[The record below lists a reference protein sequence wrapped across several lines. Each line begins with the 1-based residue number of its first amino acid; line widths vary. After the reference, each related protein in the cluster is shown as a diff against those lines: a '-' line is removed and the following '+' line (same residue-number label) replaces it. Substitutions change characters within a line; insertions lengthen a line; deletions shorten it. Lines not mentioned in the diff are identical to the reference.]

1 MMSDNL
7 TLWMLLFG
15 VLIGTLRNIASSPEP
30 QESDQ
35 ASATGFLLSC
45 YLFFEDEE

>member
-1 MMSDNL
+1 MMPDNL
-7 TLWMLLFG
+7 TLWMLLLG
-15 VLIGTLRNIASSPEP
+15 VLIGILRSITSSLEP